1 MCNIVTL
8 CNVVQEIAVNIAQ
21 EKSGSMFSQYSLD
34 NIAQVNDLC
43 NAILEAPKN
52 NAQKKILFDV
62 VLILLGQHS
71 AGKNLMQVSQE
82 TPGNIE

>member
-34 NIAQVNDLC
+34 NIVQVNDLC
-43 NAILEAPKN
+43 NVILEAPKN

-71 AGKNLMQVSQE
+71 TGKNLMQVA
-82 TPGNIE
+82 

>member
-21 EKSGSMFSQYSLD
+21 EKSGSMFSQYSLE

-43 NAILEAPKN
+43 NVILEAPKN

-71 AGKNLMQVSQE
+71 TGKNLMQVA
-82 TPGNIE
+82 

>member
-8 CNVVQEIAVNIAQ
+8 CNVVQEIAVNIVQ
-21 EKSGSMFSQYSLD
+21 EKSGSMFSQYSLE

-43 NAILEAPKN
+43 NVILEAPKN

-71 AGKNLMQVSQE
+71 TGKNLMQVA
-82 TPGNIE
+82 

>member
-43 NAILEAPKN
+43 NVILEAPKN

-71 AGKNLMQVSQE
+71 TGKNLMQVAQE

>member
-43 NAILEAPKN
+43 NVILEAPKN

-71 AGKNLMQVSQE
+71 TGKNLMQVA
-82 TPGNIE
+82 

>member
-1 MCNIVTL
+1 MCNIATL
-8 CNVVQEIAVNIAQ
+8 CNVVQEIAVNIVQ
-21 EKSGSMFSQYSLD
+21 EKSGSMFSQYSLE

-43 NAILEAPKN
+43 NVILEAPKN

-71 AGKNLMQVSQE
+71 TGKNLMQVA
-82 TPGNIE
+82 

>member
-8 CNVVQEIAVNIAQ
+8 CNVVQEIAVNIVQ
-21 EKSGSMFSQYSLD
+21 EKSGSMLSQYSLE

-43 NAILEAPKN
+43 NVILEAPKN

-71 AGKNLMQVSQE
+71 TGKNLMQVA
-82 TPGNIE
+82 

>member
-8 CNVVQEIAVNIAQ
+8 CNVVQEIAVNIVQ
-21 EKSGSMFSQYSLD
+21 EKSGSMFSQYSLE

-43 NAILEAPKN
+43 NVILEAPKN

-71 AGKNLMQVSQE
+71 TGKNLMQVAWE